1 MKLTRAVLPMA
12 ACLAFAAP
20 ALQGAERSFV
30 YSEVVAPGAIAANA
44 QGINAGGDIVGA
56 YLDAGGVQHGFLWAN
71 GEVTTLDYPDAEGT
85 GANGIGPDGTIVGTY
100 WMPGETGVTI
110 HGYKRTRDG
119 VFTAV
124 HYPGHLNEILQRI
137 LPDGTILGCRHD
149 TDTMATMRGIAIGK
163 RGDEESDVFASMH
176 NGATPDMALI
186 VGLYTNMAVNPPRSE
201 GYVIEDGV
209 FSPFLVPGSTLTT
222 AWDVNPRGEIVGV
235 WREGLNKFH
244 GFLRDGDGYTSI
256 DYPGAKN
263 TRAIGIN
270 AGGDVVGYY
279 GLGGVTHAF
288 VARRTRG
295 PSR

>member
-1 MKLTRAVLPMA
+1 MKRTRAALPIA
-12 ACLAFAAP
+12 ACLAFAAS

-30 YSEVVAPGAIAANA
+30 YSEVVVPGAVATNA
-44 QGINAGGDIVGA
+44 QGINAGGDIVGS

-71 GEVTTLDYPDAEGT
+71 GEVTTLDYPGAAGT
-85 GANGIGPDGTIVGTY
+85 GAAGIGPGGTIVGTY

-124 HYPGHLNEILQRI
+124 HYPGHLNEILARI

-149 TDTMATMRGIAIGK
+149 TDTMGTMRGIAIGT
-163 RGDEESDVFASMH
+163 RGDEEIDVFASMH
-176 NGATPDMALI
+176 NGATPDMTLI
-186 VGLYTNMAVNPPRSE
+186 VGLYWNIGENRQE
-201 GYVIEDGV
+201 GYVIQDGV
-209 FSPFLVPGSTLTT
+209 FTPFLVPGSTFTA

-235 WREGLNKFH
+235 WRDGLNPFH
-244 GFLRDGDGYTSI
+244 GFLRDGD
-256 DYPGAKN
+256 DYVTIHYPDSKN

-279 GLGGVTHAF
+279 GVGGVTHAF